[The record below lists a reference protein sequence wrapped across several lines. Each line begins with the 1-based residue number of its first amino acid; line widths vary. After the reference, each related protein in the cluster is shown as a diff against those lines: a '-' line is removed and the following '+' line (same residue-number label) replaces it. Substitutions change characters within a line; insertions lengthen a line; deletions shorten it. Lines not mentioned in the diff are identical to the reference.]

1 MESAMIEVEAPLDTA
16 VQQAKSALETHPV
29 FARITSVSA
38 LRAFMQVHVY
48 AVWDFMSLAK
58 RLQRDYTCLE
68 LPWMPPADIKAAR
81 LLNEIILGEESDVGP
96 DGTPASHLE
105 LYLGAMAEV
114 GASTVQ
120 FEDFLGC
127 LRAGASPESALKR
140 ANVPHCAV
148 DFVRHTLQVALYGS
162 TITVL
167 ANFFHG
173 RENIIPGMFR
183 GLLRDWGIARTAAPR
198 FAYYLDRHIELDG
211 DSHGPAA
218 ASIIERALQRDPA
231 QRTVAR
237 AAALAALE
245 ARRQLWDGTLHLLD
259 CLQPQQR
266 KAQRERVTL

>member
-1 MESAMIEVEAPLDTA
+1 MIEVETPYDFA
-16 VQQAKSALETHPV
+16 VQQAKSALESHPV
-29 FARITSVSA
+29 FARISSLPA
-38 LRAFMQVHVY
+38 LRTFMEVHVY

-58 RLQRDYTCLE
+58 RLQRDYTSLE
-68 LPWMPPADIKAAR
+68 LPWMPPADISAAR
-81 LLNEIILGEESDVGP
+81 LLNEIILGEETDVGP
-96 DGTPASHLE
+96 DGVPASHLE
-105 LYLGAMAEV
+105 LYLGAMLEV
-114 GASTVQ
+114 GASTGH

-127 LRAGASPESALKR
+127 LRAGATPESALKR
-140 ANVPHCAV
+140 ANVPRCAA

-183 GLLRDWGIARTAAPR
+183 GLLREWGIARTAAPR

-218 ASIIERALQRDPA
+218 ASIIERALHREPS

-237 AAALAALE
+237 AAALAALD
-245 ARRQLWDGTLHLLD
+245 ARRQLWDGTLQLLD
-259 CLQPQQR
+259 CQPPQR
-266 KAQRERVTL
+266 KPQRESAAL

>member
-1 MESAMIEVEAPLDTA
+1 MIDVECPLDSA
-16 VQQAKSALETHPV
+16 VQQAKVALESHPV
-29 FARITSVSA
+29 FARITNLPA

-68 LPWMPPADIKAAR
+68 LPWMPPADITAAR
-81 LLNEIILGEESDVGP
+81 LLNEIILGEETDVDPSGE
-96 DGTPASHLE
+96 PASHLE
-105 LYLGAMAEV
+105 LYLGAMSEV
-114 GASTVQ
+114 DASTVQ

-140 ANVPHCAV
+140 ACVPRCAA

-183 GLLRDWGIARTAAPR
+183 GLLREWGIARTAAPR
-198 FAYYLDRHIELDG
+198 FTYYLDRHIELDG

-218 ASIIERALQRDPA
+218 ASIIERALQREPS
-231 QRTVAR
+231 QRSIAR
-237 AAALAALE
+237 AAALAALD
-245 ARRQLWDGTLHLLD
+245 ARRHLWDGTLQLLD
-259 CLQPQQR
+259 SQPAPQR
-266 KAQRERVTL
+266 KPRLSANA